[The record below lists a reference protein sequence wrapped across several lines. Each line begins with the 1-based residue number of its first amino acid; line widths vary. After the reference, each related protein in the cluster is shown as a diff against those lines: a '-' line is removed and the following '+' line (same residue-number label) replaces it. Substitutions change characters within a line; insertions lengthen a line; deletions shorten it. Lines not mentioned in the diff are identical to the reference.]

1 MKMARRRWQM
11 EVGSW
16 RLVVVCLLR
25 QSGEAVRVWGIEA
38 EMVSW
43 DHGLALE
50 GWWCTWMDGT
60 EEVEQA

>member
-1 MKMARRRWQM
+1 M
-11 EVGSW
+11 EVGDW
-16 RLVVVCLLR
+16 RLEVVCLLR

-43 DHGLALE
+43 NHGLALE